1 MDKKKLYQKEL
12 LKSKIQENNNAISK
26 LQIEYDELNSIS
38 KNHIN
43 VISSA
48 TSSSTSSA
56 TSSITS
62 INTLNILIEKKLY
75 LENKLKN
82 LKKIINELSYNIS
95 KLEDE
100 YINSTYNIKDKLIH
114 EETIYNDEL
123 ERIKTDK
130 IEAEINNI
138 QNIND
143 AILNKEDLLKEIN
156 LIKSNLQM
164 QNDIIVNLQIKY
176 HSSRKNIL
184 NNLKEKKQQK
194 INLNNNIND
203 LYVSKNSFI
212 EKLNNLNTDIENLID
227 FKRILI
233 DAEYNI
239 EHNAHQLND
248 YYEKYTI
255 NTTILLNDKISLIE
269 NIINNCKNQI
279 ILLQKQQNRSDISQ
293 TATIKE
299 NINKYHKNKNNKVIT
314 YKEIFTIEKLK
325 TTEIETLLEDKLNL
339 YNNYELIVIDK
350 INNNYKDNIKELEL
364 DTKKALERFEITKT
378 RINLDFDN
386 YKIMVKNK
394 IENSKVELQNL
405 YAEITKTNNDN
416 NLLTITIEKETKIDT
431 EITIL
436 ENKIKN
442 HKNIIIQSEKDLLS
456 LSE

>member
-12 LKSKIQENNNAISK
+12 LKAKIQENNNAISK

-43 VISSA
+43 VISSTT
-48 TSSSTSSA
+48 TSSTTSTT
-56 TSSITS
+56 TSTT
-62 INTLNILIEKKLY
+62 NTLKILIEKKLY

-100 YINSTYNIKDKLIH
+100 YANSTYNIKDKLIH

-123 ERIKTDK
+123 ERIENDK
-130 IEAEINNI
+130 IEAGINNI

-143 AILNKEDLLKEIN
+143 ATLNKEDLLKEIN

-164 QNDIIVNLQIKY
+164 QNDIILNLQIKY

-203 LYVSKNSFI
+203 LNVSKNSFI

-239 EHNAHQLND
+239 EYNVQQLND
-248 YYEKYTI
+248 YYEKYSI
-255 NTTILLNDKISLIE
+255 NTTISLNDKISLIE

-279 ILLQKQQNRSDISQ
+279 ILLQKQQNRTDISQ

-299 NINKYHKNKNNKVIT
+299 NINKYHKNTNNKVIT
-314 YKEIFTIEKLK
+314 YKETFTIEKLK
-325 TTEIETLLEDKLNL
+325 TTKIETVLEDKLNL
-339 YNNYELIVIDK
+339 YNNYESIIIDK
-350 INNNYKDNIKELEL
+350 IKNDYKDNIKELEL
-364 DTKKALERFEITKT
+364 DTKKALERLEITKK
-378 RINLDFDN
+378 RINLDFNN
-386 YKIMVKNK
+386 YKIILKNK
-394 IENSKVELQNL
+394 IETSKVELQNL
-405 YAEITKTNNDN
+405 YAEITTTNNDN

-431 EITIL
+431 EMTIL
-436 ENKIKN
+436 ENKIKK
-442 HKNIIIQSEKDLLS
+442 HKDIIIQSEKDLLS

>member
-12 LKSKIQENNNAISK
+12 LKAKIQENNNARST
-26 LQIEYDELNSIS
+26 LQIEYDELKSIS

-48 TSSSTSSA
+48 TSSTTST
-56 TSSITS
+56 
-62 INTLNILIEKKLY
+62 NTLNILIEKKLY

-100 YINSTYNIKDKLIH
+100 YTNSTYNIKDKLIY

-123 ERIKTDK
+123 ERIENDK
-130 IEAEINNI
+130 IEAGDNNI

-156 LIKSNLQM
+156 LIKSNLQI
-164 QNDIIVNLQIKY
+164 QNDIILNLQIKY

-203 LYVSKNSFI
+203 LNVSKNSFI
-212 EKLNNLNTDIENLID
+212 EKLNNLNTNIENLIN

-239 EHNAHQLND
+239 EHNAQQLND
-248 YYEKYTI
+248 YYEKYNI
-255 NTTILLNDKISLIE
+255 NTTISLNDKISLIE

-279 ILLQKQQNRSDISQ
+279 ILLQKQQNRTDISQ
-293 TATIKE
+293 TTTIKE

-314 YKEIFTIEKLK
+314 YKETFTIEKIK

-339 YNNYELIVIDK
+339 YNNYESIVIDK
-350 INNNYKDNIKELEL
+350 INNDYKDNIKELEL
-364 DTKKALERFEITKT
+364 DTKKALERLEITKT

-436 ENKIKN
+436 ENKIKK
-442 HKNIIIQSEKDLLS
+442 HKDIIIQSEKDLLS